1 MLKYGFP
8 FHSTKG
14 GKIVGLGFGK
24 EYFFF
29 ISIAMQINI
38 CFFLMQMKFTNKQNL
53 MAYRLDGSY

>member
-24 EYFFF
+24 D
-29 ISIAMQINI
+29 I
-38 CFFLMQMKFTNKQNL
+38 LV
-53 MAYRLDGSY
+53 YRLNLTNISKQLLKEGNLER